1 MSELSGNLG
10 EWSELVA
17 LLQVLIDKEVLGSS
31 PIDGQTE
38 FRFNVEYAGRTV
50 GNERVLV
57 EHSKDGT
64 VRNSLTGAEMPLVD
78 LIHASEQIRL
88 RMDSYRRHHEPSEK
102 LTVPAAQPF
111 VNFMG
116 MTSLTAKSSQK
127 ADLELGIRDSI
138 SDSTVDAKFSVKS
151 LVGSN
156 PTLLN
161 ASGATNF
168 RYQVV
173 DLDEAEI
180 TRIIAM
186 PGLRSMLTEI
196 LSRGGSLQF
205 ESMANDVFEKNL
217 RYIDTQMPEFVARAL
232 LRYFCHGESDFEQI
246 SLALAEEDTRGNQ
259 DGLTSEQY
267 RFKFASLLEAVALGM
282 VPATLWGGS
291 FEVSG
296 GVLLVEKDFR
306 VRVIRARTHD
316 EFRNGLLSSTKL
328 DTASRTKHKFGSIFS
343 QNGSWMLNLNLQIR
357 Y

>member
-31 PIDGQTE
+31 PIDGQTD

-57 EHSKDGT
+57 EHSSEST
-64 VRNSLTGAEMPLVD
+64 VRNALTGAELPLVD
-78 LIHASEQIRL
+78 LVYARDQIRL
-88 RMDSYRRHHEPSEK
+88 RMDSYRRHHEPNEK
-102 LTVPAAQPF
+102 LTVPAAEPF
-111 VNFMG
+111 VSFMG

-138 SDSTVDAKFSVKS
+138 SDSTVDARFSVKS
-151 LVGSN
+151 LVGSS

-168 RYQVV
+168 AFRVV
-173 DLDEAEI
+173 GLDQIDVAHI
-180 TRIIAM
+180 GQIM
-186 PGLRSMLTEI
+186 GLRSMLTEI
-196 LSRGGSLQF
+196 LALGGSLEF
-205 ESMANDVFEKNL
+205 ESMANETFASNL
-217 RYIDTQMPEFVARAL
+217 RYIDTRMPEFIARAL
-232 LRYFCHGESDFEQI
+232 VRHYCHGESGFEQI
-246 SLALAEEDTRGNQ
+246 SKCLAEEDRINS
-259 DGLTSEQY
+259 DCPLSEDQY

-282 VPATLWGGS
+282 VPATAWHGE

-296 GVLLVEKDFR
+296 GVLLVEKDFN

-316 EFRNGLLSSTKL
+316 EFRSGLLASTRL
-328 DTASRTKHKFGSIFS
+328 DTASRSKHKFGTLDDHRGNPTID
-343 QNGSWMLNLNLQIR
+343 LNLQIR
-357 Y
+357 F